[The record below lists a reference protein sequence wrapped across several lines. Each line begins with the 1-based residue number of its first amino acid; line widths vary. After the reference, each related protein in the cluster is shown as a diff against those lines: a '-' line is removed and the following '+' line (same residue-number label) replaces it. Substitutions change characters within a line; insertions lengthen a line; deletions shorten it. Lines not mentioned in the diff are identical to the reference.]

1 MWDQSPELQKKTLPV
16 LKKSIGYL
24 LKNILKTGFFLLNIK
39 YFKPD

>member
-24 LKNILKTGFFLLNIK
+24 LKNILKTDVFLLNIK
-39 YFKPD
+39 YLKPD